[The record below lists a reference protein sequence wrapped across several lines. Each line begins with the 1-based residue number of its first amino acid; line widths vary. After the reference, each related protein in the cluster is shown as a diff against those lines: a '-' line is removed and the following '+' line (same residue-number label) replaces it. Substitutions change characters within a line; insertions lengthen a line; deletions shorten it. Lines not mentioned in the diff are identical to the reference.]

1 MTPEENRPPLSPSD
15 FAKILLNQ
23 VVGNSENPNNLS
35 SANVLQLVRQGVS
48 KPEFMQEYLK
58 SEYSIGGNP
67 PQYSVLTD
75 SEYMDAY
82 RTDQVP
88 DLRPQPDNAIPP
100 DNDPQPQPIPA
111 VESLPTG
118 GGSGY
123 STPQPYMPGDPNGPN
138 YQNSLGP
145 NRTDGLN
152 PATGQPYPDFNF
164 LNTLSNMGMQQQNG
178 QANPGLYDS
187 PPSLPSRPVPSRP
200 SPFGS
205 VSPPSVSE
213 DLLQGNFQSPL
224 PMYGP
229 PPAQQGYNYN
239 PDVMAKLL
247 QKLSSTQM

>member
-1 MTPEENRPPLSPSD
+1 MSPEQKPPPLAPSD
-15 FAKILLNQ
+15 FAKQLLNQ
-23 VVGNSENPNNLS
+23 VVGITENPNNLS
-35 SANVLQLVRQGVS
+35 SERVLQLVRQGVQ
-48 KPEFMQEYLK
+48 KPGFMEEYLK
-58 SEYSIGGNP
+58 SGGVA

-88 DLRPQPDNAIPP
+88 AKRDTQPDDPVYDSPP
-100 DNDPQPQPIPA
+100 DDPT
-111 VESLPTG
+111 EGSLPTPPVDQVPFLPPVVPDQVPFLPPAG
-118 GGSGY
+118 
-123 STPQPYMPGDPNGPN
+123 QPYMPGDPGGPN

-164 LNTLSNMGMQQQNG
+164 LKTLSNMGMQQQNG
-178 QANPGLYDS
+178 S
-187 PPSLPSRPVPSRP
+187 SPSRP
-200 SPFGS
+200 

-224 PMYGP
+224 PMYNS

-247 QKLSSTQM
+247 QQLTRTQI

>member
-1 MTPEENRPPLSPSD
+1 MSPEENRPPLAPSD

-35 SANVLQLVRQGVS
+35 SANVLQLVRQGVQ
-48 KPEFMQEYLK
+48 KPGFMEEYLK
-58 SEYSIGGNP
+58 SGGVA

-88 DLRPQPDNAIPP
+88 DLRPQPGQFKLYSDS
-100 DNDPQPQPIPA
+100 DSSQPTPATPA

-123 STPQPYMPGDPNGPN
+123 SPVDSVPYVPPVDSPVVQPVNPVQTHGDPTN

-164 LNTLSNMGMQQQNG
+164 LKTLSNMGMQQQNG
-178 QANPGLYDS
+178 S
-187 PPSLPSRPVPSRP
+187 
-200 SPFGS
+200 
-205 VSPPSVSE
+205 SPPSVSE

-224 PMYGP
+224 PMYSSP
-229 PPAQQGYNYN
+229 PAYNSPPAQQGYNYN

-247 QKLSSTQM
+247 QQLTRTQI